1 MILIHLLLDVIDFAS
16 KSQDSTWVQ
25 RFNFVELQSLELR
38 VQEVTGVNYSIVL
51 GFKHVIYVLF
61 IVSIR
66 FMKLSRR
73 NITNQQ
79 RWEARDR
86 ET

>member
-38 VQEVTGVNYSIVL
+38 VQEVTGVNYIVL

-66 FMKLSRR
+66 FMKLRKR